1 MPPPSDESAV
11 LPTKTAAALSAQQTE
26 HPLDAAPIDPA
37 FTDDLLQALA
47 VALPSTE
54 QHTDEQQQRR
64 FAAAVAALRSFDAQQ
79 PVEAMLATH
88 AVLAHQFAMECY
100 RRSARSSQTAN
111 LDTRLI
117 ATAAML
123 SRTMNS
129 TLQMLEQRQDEPVWV
144 GPQANDASS
153 CR

>member
-1 MPPPSDESAV
+1 MPPPSDESAI
-11 LPTKTAAALSAQQTE
+11 LPTQTTAPPIHQTE
-26 HPLDAAPIDPA
+26 HPLDAAPLDPA

-64 FAAAVAALRSFDAQQ
+64 FAAAVVALRSFDAQQ